1 MKKQIEPKYK
11 MATTALHLTG
21 DISREDVDICIVY
34 EEDDDNFYGNWI
46 CGFGFVGVAFPK
58 ATTRDL
64 TPEEVEKYHGQ
75 PTMLAG
81 GFGPTINITGE
92 DFHKHVVVTKEG
104 GGKVHSGTLVCPIKV
119 GGVIAMTTDG
129 GRTWTTSAI
138 QSIDRN
144 VIKTRNSTY
153 MVDYL

>member
-1 MKKQIEPKYK
+1 MKNKYM
-11 MATTALHLTG
+11 MATTAIHQSG
-21 DISREDVDICIVY
+21 DISRDPADICYVY
-34 EEDDDNFYGNWI
+34 EEDAENYIGEWVT
-46 CGFGFVGVAFPK
+46 GFGFVHVKFPK
-58 ATTRDL
+58 DMTREL

-92 DFHKHVVVTKEG
+92 DFRKHIVVTKQG

-119 GGVIAMTTDG
+119 GRSIAMITDG

-138 QSIDRN
+138 QSIN
-144 VIKTRNSTY
+144 GSEVKTKNSVY
-153 MVDYL
+153 IVGYL